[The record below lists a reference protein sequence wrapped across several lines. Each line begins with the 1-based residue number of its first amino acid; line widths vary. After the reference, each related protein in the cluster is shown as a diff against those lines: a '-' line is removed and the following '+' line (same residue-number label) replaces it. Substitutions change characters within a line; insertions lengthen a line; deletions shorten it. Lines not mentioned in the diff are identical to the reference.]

1 MARASEK
8 GEGRVRA
15 ARKFTFWILNFLVL
29 GVWLGALGQGRGGG
43 WSGKII
49 FQFQISAVWL
59 GTDSVSAGWPPAAA

>member
-8 GEGRVRA
+8 GEGRVIA

-49 FQFQISAVWL
+49 FQF
-59 GTDSVSAGWPPAAA
+59 